1 MPCTTNRSPSW
12 LQSHQQEIHDALTPL
27 HALTHRGYGYEGPWL
42 EHRWIEEVTRR
53 GYKGFGRWVLLLV
66 PWLSIQAYPD
76 VKRNVTQLLT
86 AKLQPHVCYAAVFTD
101 DCSFARAASAALSAA
116 ARIVLALRRSLFFV
130 TPLTR
135 LTGLRDGIA
144 RGPCGF

>member
-101 DCSFARAASAALSAA
+101 DCSFARAASAALKERSVSVSTRQRTVARSVPSAKRTA
-116 ARIVLALRRSLFFV
+116 
-130 TPLTR
+130 
-135 LTGLRDGIA
+135 
-144 RGPCGF
+144 